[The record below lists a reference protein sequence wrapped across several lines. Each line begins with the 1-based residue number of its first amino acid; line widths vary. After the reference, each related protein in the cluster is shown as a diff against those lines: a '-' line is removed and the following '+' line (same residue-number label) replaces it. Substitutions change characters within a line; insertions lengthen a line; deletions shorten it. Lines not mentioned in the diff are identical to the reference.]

1 VGFLSLAGIPPLN
14 GFFAKFFLLQAGFSQ
29 GAYLAT
35 GIALLM
41 GVVSLY
47 YNFTT
52 YQRMAWGD
60 GGNEVGEA
68 PLVMYSSVSFLAA
81 FAVIF
86 GLGAAWLYDWSLLVA
101 AQLTRPELYIS
112 AMRSAL

>member
-1 VGFLSLAGIPPLN
+1 
-14 GFFAKFFLLQAGFSQ
+14 
-29 GAYLAT
+29 
-35 GIALLM
+35 
-41 GVVSLY
+41 
-47 YNFTT
+47 
-52 YQRMAWGD
+52 
-60 GGNEVGEA
+60 
-68 PLVMYSSVSFLAA
+68 VMYSSVSFLAA